1 MTGLSSV
8 FAQVCAAHGGT
19 GDACLHRAAKAAVMR
34 TYADRMTLDTVRED
48 RGKALPGWKGTKH
61 MTALQWSQV
70 HAWRMSQHG
79 LSPRFSSQDVVGAVT
94 RTAGIQAQVMSA
106 AELALCTRVEGLAPR
121 DVQAAIFQDRTL
133 VKTWAMRGTL
143 HLLAASELPLYVAA
157 RDWQQTA
164 RWSNYFTAFGLTT
177 SAQQEAFLS
186 AIPHVLEQGPLTRKQ
201 LADAVASHTG
211 IAQARDFILSE
222 SWGTPLKP
230 AAYRGDLCFGPG
242 QGKTATFM
250 NPRGSIGEWQPIEPQ
265 QALAELARRY
275 LWAYGPATSD
285 DFRFW
290 WGCGKTLAKT
300 LFHELSEEVEEVEV
314 EGWRAFALRATV
326 PLMQSV
332 EPVEQIHLLPLFDAY
347 TIGAPP
353 RGGEPLLAPAYK
365 SQVFNQ
371 QGWAFAVVLVNGSI
385 QGVWDYTIRRSHIVV
400 KVNLFCS
407 STTAIRKGIA
417 AEAERLGHLFEKE
430 VVLEDESPSS
440 PQL

>member
-1 MTGLSSV
+1 
-8 FAQVCAAHGGT
+8 
-19 GDACLHRAAKAAVMR
+19 
-34 TYADRMTLDTVRED
+34 
-48 RGKALPGWKGTKH
+48 

-201 LADAVASHTG
+201 LADAVAKHTG
-211 IAQARDFILSE
+211 IAQARDFMLSE

-230 AAYRGDLCFGPG
+230 SAYRGDLCFGPG

-265 QALAELARRY
+265 LALAGNSPSVSVGVWPGDFRRFSVLVGMRQNPRKNTLPIELAE
-275 LWAYGPATSD
+275 
-285 DFRFW
+285 
-290 WGCGKTLAKT
+290 
-300 LFHELSEEVEEVEV
+300 ELEEVEV
-314 EGWRAFALRATV
+314 EGWRAFALRATL

-353 RGGEPLLAPAYK
+353 RGCEPLLAPAYK

-371 QGWAFAVVLVNGSI
+371 QGWTFAVVLVNGSI

-417 AEAERLGHLFEKE
+417 AEAERLSHLFEKE

-440 PQL
+440 SQL